1 MSAYGPSTEKYEFVG
16 VDSTYTKGGMSYYL
30 VLKYRGK
37 KYTHSIG
44 KNDLEIVRKEYYHP
58 SIVYDPLLDDVYIC
72 NSYVFAFYG
81 IFTLGFVL
89 LVYFIIRLVYR
100 DRLNMP
106 YRYLFTNDIGL

>member
-1 MSAYGPSTEKYEFVG
+1 MSAYESSTVNYEFVG
-16 VDSTYTKGGMSYYL
+16 VDSTFTKGGVSYYL
-30 VLKYRGK
+30 VLKYMGK

-44 KNDLEIVRKEYYHP
+44 RNDLKIVQKKYYHP

-72 NSYVFAFYG
+72 NSYLFAFYG

-89 LVYFIIRLVYR
+89 LVYIIIRLAYS

-106 YRYLFTNDIGL
+106 YRYLFTNNNS